1 MSESNL
7 PQITRDA
14 VGAPVPDFAG
24 VELPSDLHVEVLE
37 AGDGAPV
44 AEGQSITVH
53 YSGWLPDGSTFDS
66 SWGRGEPIS
75 FVIARGSL
83 IAGWV
88 EGIVGQPVGS
98 KLLLVV
104 PRRRATARGRS
115 APSRPTRRS
124 CSRWTS
130 STRANP
136 ISGSCVARV
145 APIRCA
151 PCGDRGVALSVR

>member
-14 VGAPVPDFAG
+14 VGAPIPDFAG
-24 VELPSDLHVEVLE
+24 VELPGDLHVEVLE

-104 PRRRATARGRS
+104 PPEKGYGARAVGPIPPNSTLVFVVDVLDAR
-115 APSRPTRRS
+115 
-124 CSRWTS
+124 
-130 STRANP
+130 
-136 ISGSCVARV
+136 
-145 APIRCA
+145 
-151 PCGDRGVALSVR
+151 

>member
-1 MSESNL
+1 MTDTTL

-14 VGAPVPDFAG
+14 AGAPIPDFSGAQ
-24 VELPSDLHVEVLE
+24 LPDGLAIEVLE

-53 YSGWLPDGSTFDS
+53 YSGWLWDGSTFDS

-83 IAGWV
+83 IDGWV
-88 EGIVGQPVGS
+88 DGIVGQPVGS

-104 PRRRATARGRS
+104 PPEKGYGARAVGPIPPNSTLVFAVDVLDAR
-115 APSRPTRRS
+115 
-124 CSRWTS
+124 
-130 STRANP
+130 
-136 ISGSCVARV
+136 
-145 APIRCA
+145 
-151 PCGDRGVALSVR
+151 

>member
-14 VGAPVPDFAG
+14 VGAPIPDFAG
-24 VELPSDLHVEVLE
+24 VELPGDLHVEVLE

-104 PRRRATARGRS
+104 PPEKGYGARAVGPIPPNSTLVFAVDVLDAR
-115 APSRPTRRS
+115 
-124 CSRWTS
+124 
-130 STRANP
+130 
-136 ISGSCVARV
+136 
-145 APIRCA
+145 
-151 PCGDRGVALSVR
+151 